1 MIFSIGEI
9 LFDHFPGYRRVGG
22 APLNFSWHLKKLGF
36 SVRLLSRVGDD
47 PEGRELQSL
56 LKESSFGEE
65 DLQVDPTHPTGAVN
79 VSVDAE
85 GVPAFEI
92 LPDAAFDHLEM
103 DGSVRSALGHEP
115 DLIYYGTLA
124 QRTSKGCR
132 FMEEVFSHAGE
143 SCRFLCDLNLRPG
156 CWSPDVVEASLA
168 RADVLKLN
176 EEELAAIINL
186 PGGNVSEK
194 DPYHSLMD
202 SYGIDMLAVTRGDRG
217 SELHSRHGSRSIGP
231 VKGMAVADTVGAG
244 DAYASI
250 LAAGYL
256 GGWEPERILN
266 VASLL
271 SAAICR
277 MEGALP
283 DTDFFYDEFLEM
295 MKGSNYEK

>member
-1 MIFSIGEI
+1 MILAIGEI
-9 LFDHFPGYRRVGG
+9 LFDHFPGYSRVGG

-36 SVRLLSRVGDD
+36 PVRLLSRVGDD

-56 LKESSFGEE
+56 LKEGGFREE
-65 DLQVDPTHPTGAVN
+65 DLQVDPTRPTGTVN

-103 DGSVRSALGHEP
+103 DGSIRSALGHEP

-143 SCRFLCDLNLRPG
+143 SCRFLCDLNLRPD
-156 CWSPDVVEASLA
+156 CWSANVVEASLA

-194 DPYHSLMD
+194 DPYRSLVD
-202 SYGIDMLAVTRGDRG
+202 SYGIEMLAVTRGDRG
-217 SELHSRHGSRSIGP
+217 SEIHSRNGSSSTGP
-231 VKGMAVADTVGAG
+231 VKGLAVADTVGAG

-256 GGWEPERILN
+256 KGWEPEKTLN

-271 SAAICR
+271 SSAICR

-283 DTDFFYDEFLEM
+283 HTDLFYDEFLEM
-295 MKGSNYEK
+295 MKGGNYEK

>member
-1 MIFSIGEI
+1 MILAIGEI

-36 SVRLLSRVGDD
+36 PVRLLSRVGDD

-56 LKESSFGEE
+56 LKEGGLREE
-65 DLQVDPTHPTGAVN
+65 DLQVDPTRPTGAVN

-115 DLIYYGTLA
+115 DLVYYGTLA

-156 CWSPDVVEASLA
+156 CWSPDVAEASLA

-194 DPYHSLMD
+194 DPYRSLMD
-202 SYGIDMLAVTRGDRG
+202 SYGIEMLAVTRGDRG
-217 SELHSRHGSRSIGP
+217 SELHSRHGCISIDP
-231 VKGMAVADTVGAG
+231 VKGLAVADTVGAG

-256 GGWEPERILN
+256 EGWEPERILN

-271 SAAICR
+271 SSAICR
-277 MEGALP
+277 MEGSLP
-283 DTDFFYDEFLEM
+283 HTDLFYDEFLEM